1 MTRPKIVLIDGHSLA
16 YRAFFALP
24 PTMATADGFPT
35 NAVYGFSAM
44 LLKILA
50 AKPAAVIVSFDRPKP
65 TFRHSAYTAY
75 KANRPVPAESF
86 IIQQPV
92 IRQVID
98 ALGIT
103 VVEKDGYEADDL
115 IGTLAKKAERDGWQ
129 VGIVTGDLDTLQ
141 LVDNYI
147 SVETT
152 RKGVSDTVIYN
163 EKAVEQ
169 RFNLK
174 PDQLI
179 DYKALRGDPS
189 DNVPGVPG
197 IGEKTAQELI
207 GEFKTLDDLY
217 ANLDKVKKASVREKL
232 EANKDK
238 ALLSK
243 FLVTIDTQVPLEIDL
258 NKLPTPTST
267 GGQLEEIFKR
277 LEFNSLLAKF
287 HQVLGG
293 AAAETATEEKPGS
306 DLAPVEASIKKNQ
319 ANDHQQLS
327 FFAAASSNT
336 QTARQPDQGAIFET
350 EVLQGWMSKAG
361 PEIKKDYRVIDL
373 AEDLPQLAAEITE
386 AGQVAFDTETTGL
399 DPLESHLVG
408 VSLATSG
415 KRSFYLPVAAPAGDK
430 ILGLKTLMDFLRP
443 ILASQKI
450 AKFAHNG
457 KYDALILKKYDV
469 ELNDFS
475 FDTMIAA
482 WLLDPDRESV
492 SLKELGRSILG
503 EKMSHFSELLGLG
516 GARGKKNLKFSDV
529 PLSEAA
535 NYACADAAVCFRL
548 KEIFAKD
555 LKEKDLED
563 LFGKVEMPMSE
574 VLTDMEEVG
583 VAIDTRFLRQLA
595 EKFAD
600 KLDDLEKAIHKLG
613 SSSFNINSSQQ
624 LADVLF
630 TKLKLPAGKRTK
642 TGVSTD
648 SSVLEDLADKHPII
662 KKIIEYRQLTKLK
675 STYLDAL
682 PALINPKTGRVHSS
696 FNQTGTSTGRLSSSE
711 PNLQNIPI
719 RTEEGRLIRKAFIA
733 GHSGWKI
740 LSADY
745 SQIELRLMAHFSGDP
760 NLVEAFKQDKDI
772 HAATAAAV
780 LKIPEDQVKP
790 EQRQAA
796 KAINFG
802 IIYGMGATALAGQLG
817 ISRKEAQQFIDDYF
831 QTYAKVKEYIEQTV
845 AEARRRG
852 YVTTILK
859 RRRYLPDIQS
869 NSGRFKSLAER
880 TAINSPLQGSA
891 ADIIKLAMIKI
902 HRRLKDEKLKSRLIL
917 QVHDELLLE
926 VAPGEVNKIK
936 DLVKDCMEDPSL
948 ADKNPHDHTS
958 GVQLALRVPLK
969 VSLGLGPN
977 WLEAK

>member
-1 MTRPKIVLIDGHSLA
+1 MTRPKIILIDGHSLA

-35 NAVYGFSAM
+35 NAVYGFSSM

-50 AKPAAVIVSFDRPKP
+50 TKPAAIIVTFDRPKP
-65 TFRHSAYTAY
+65 TFRHAHYTEY
-75 KANRPVPAESF
+75 KANRPVPAENF

-98 ALGIT
+98 ALNIT
-103 VVEKDGYEADDL
+103 VLEKDGYEADDL
-115 IGTLAKKAERDGWQ
+115 IGTLARKAAKDGWQ
-129 VGIVTGDLDTLQ
+129 VNIVTGDLDSLQ
-141 LVDNYI
+141 LVDHAI

-169 RFNLK
+169 RFGLR

-189 DNVPGVPG
+189 DNIPGVPG

-207 GEFKTLDDLY
+207 SQFKTLDNLY
-217 ANLDKVKKASVREKL
+217 ANLDQVKKASVKEKL
-232 EANKDK
+232 ETNKDK
-238 ALLSK
+238 AYLSK
-243 FLVTIDTQVPLEIDL
+243 FLVTIDTKVPLEIDF
-258 NKLPTPTST
+258 NKLPTPSSS
-267 GGQLEEIFKR
+267 GGPLEEIFKR

-287 HQVLGG
+287 HQVLGHRPEEVEQ
-293 AAAETATEEKPGS
+293 ETKPGS
-306 DLAPVEASIKKNQ
+306 GTSDDRSG
-319 ANDHQQLS
+319 DHQQLS
-327 FFAAASSNT
+327 FFGAAASNV
-336 QTARQPDQGAIFET
+336 QTTRQPSQEAIFET
-350 EVLQGWMSKAG
+350 QVLKGWMEKGKPAAN
-361 PEIKKDYRVIDL
+361 KNYRVINLADDL
-373 AEDLPQLAAEITE
+373 TALAREINE

-399 DPLESHLVG
+399 DPLASHLVG

-415 KRSFYLPVAAPAGDK
+415 QRSFYLPVAAPAGEK
-430 ILGLKTLMDFLRP
+430 ILGLKTLMDFLKP
-443 ILASQKI
+443 ILASTKI
-450 AKFAHNG
+450 AKYAHNG
-457 KYDALILKKYDV
+457 KYDALILKKYGV
-469 ELNDFS
+469 ELNNFI

-482 WLLDPDRESV
+482 WLIDPDRESV

-503 EKMSHFSELLGLG
+503 EKMAHFSELMGQ
-516 GARGKKNLKFSDV
+516 KKKKTVFSEV
-529 PLSEAA
+529 PLADAA
-535 NYACADAAVCFRL
+535 DYACADAAVCFRL
-548 KEIFAKD
+548 KEIFARELADKD
-555 LKEKDLED
+555 LLD
-563 LFGKVEMPMSE
+563 LFNKVEMPMSE

-583 VAIDTRFLRQLA
+583 VAIDTRFLRELS

-600 KLDDLEKAIHKLG
+600 KLGSLEKEIHKLG
-613 SSSFNINSSQQ
+613 GSSFNINSSQQ
-624 LADVLF
+624 LAEVLF

-662 KKIIEYRQLTKLK
+662 KKIIEYRQLAKLK

-682 PALINPKTGRVHSS
+682 PALINAKTGRVHSS
-696 FNQTGTSTGRLSSSE
+696 FNLTGTSTGRLSSSE

-719 RTEEGRLIRKAFIA
+719 RTEEGRLIRKAFIP
-733 GHSGWKI
+733 GKTGWKI
-740 LSADY
+740 LAADY

-760 NLVEAFKQDKDI
+760 NLVEAFKRDKDI
-772 HAATAAAV
+772 HIATAAAV
-780 LKIPEDQVKP
+780 LKVQEDQVKP

-802 IIYGMGATALAGQLG
+802 IIYGMGATALAAQLG
-817 ISRKEAQQFIDDYF
+817 ISRKDAQQFIDDYF
-831 QTYAKVKEYIEQTV
+831 TTYAKVKEYIEKSV
-845 AEARRRG
+845 EEARRQG
-852 YVTTILK
+852 FVTTILK

-902 HRRLKDEKLKSRLIL
+902 HRCLKDEKLKSRLIL

-926 VAPGEVNKIK
+926 VAPDEIEKVKA
-936 DLVKDCMEDPSL
+936 LVKEAMENPSL
-948 ADKNPHDHTS
+948 SPKGHHDPGS
-958 GVQLALRVPLK
+958 GLDLQLRVPLR